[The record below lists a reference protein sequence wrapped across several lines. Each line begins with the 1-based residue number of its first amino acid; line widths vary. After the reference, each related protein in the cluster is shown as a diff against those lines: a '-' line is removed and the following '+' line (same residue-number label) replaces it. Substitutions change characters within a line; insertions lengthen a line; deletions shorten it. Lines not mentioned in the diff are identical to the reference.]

1 MNVIMEIQ
9 KKLFMTKLEETQELT
24 NKWNGAETFYGQ

>member
-1 MNVIMEIQ
+1 MERQ

-24 NKWNGAETFYGQ
+24 NKWNGVQTFYGQ